1 MRVPAALVIIIALL
15 LLLLL
20 PHLTAHGGSTLPDHR
35 LTPGAVA
42 TTDKDVVCKP
52 GYASSVRPRG
62 EQWRELKDRVY
73 TEYGMPVG
81 SRYGHAVDHLIP
93 LEAGGAPT
101 DLRNLWPQPYD
112 ESKKKDVVED
122 ELHALV
128 CDGRMPL
135 TQAQA
140 RIARD
145 WTTAVPVGTTFSS
158 NEKMW
163 IGRNRDE

>member
-1 MRVPAALVIIIALL
+1 MRLSTGAIIVIALL
-15 LLLLL
+15 LLLPRLAS
-20 PHLTAHGGSTLPDHR
+20 TGGLTLPDHQ

-42 TTDKDVVCKP
+42 TTSKAVVCTP

-73 TEYGMPVG
+73 AEYGMPVG
-81 SRYGHAVDHLIP
+81 SRYGHVIDHEIP
-93 LEAGGAPT
+93 IEIGGSPT
-101 DLRNLWPQPYD
+101 DIRNLWPQPYD
-112 ESKKKDVVED
+112 ESKQKDVVED

-128 CDGRMPL
+128 CDGRMPI

-140 RIARD
+140 RVARD
-145 WTTAVPVGTTFSS
+145 WTTAVGAGTTFSPS
-158 NEKMW
+158 EQTW